1 MDEKSGIPEQQGL
14 QPSYPAQPGPSPSNQ
29 TPPNVYQIPPPVNMA
44 PDKQQMAQPAPCLNP
59 GALTQ
64 PQPYPYPAQPPA
76 YTNAPPLP
84 PGYAPQQYYLPG
96 QPGVTIINGLQL
108 GRSPV
113 TCTCPSCHQV
123 ITTQTELQVGVLI
136 WMIFLMIILFGGWI
150 LCLCFIPFCMEDLKE
165 VKHSCPNCK
174 HLIGVYKRNM

>member
-1 MDEKSGIPEQQGL
+1 MDEKGRIADEQGL
-14 QPSYPAQPGPSPSNQ
+14 QPSYPTQPGPSPSNQ
-29 TPPNVYQIPPPVNMA
+29 APPNAYQMSPPVNMT
-44 PDKQQMAQPAPCLNP
+44 PDKQQMSQQAPMNP
-59 GALTQ
+59 GVPMQ
-64 PQPYPYPAQPPA
+64 PQPYPYPGQPPA
-76 YTNAPPLP
+76 YTTGPPPP

-96 QPGVTIINGLQL
+96 QQGVTVINGLQL
-108 GRSPV
+108 GRHPV